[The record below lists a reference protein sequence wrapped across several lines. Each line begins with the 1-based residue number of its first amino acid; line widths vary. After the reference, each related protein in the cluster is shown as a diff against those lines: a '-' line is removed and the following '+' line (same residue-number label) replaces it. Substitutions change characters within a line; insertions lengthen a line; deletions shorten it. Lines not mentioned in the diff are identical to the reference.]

1 MRTLLF
7 RTPLII
13 CLAAT
18 AIACGSETT
27 VDTTQGGGTASN
39 GKFDEFA
46 DDDANGST
54 DPMTTDGADEDATDA
69 GATEGGTDGTATTGA
84 PGGETDAGA
93 TAGGTDAGAT
103 EGGSTEGGTEGGTD
117 AGATEGETDAGA
129 TEGGT
134 DGTVEVDPWAQAK
147 DVTIHR
153 AEFPE
158 DLAAPDSYQ
167 YPQVGGSGFSMGGTE
182 FWQKWTGGENP
193 TYSYSKGSE
202 FGKRCMYAS
211 ARRFEALMT
220 DPLPGLVEL
229 KENSNWGGSFFNWN
243 DDYALSDWG
252 DGSKAR
258 LWAWRT
264 SLVKFISQTN
274 KDGSCYLPTLE
285 MVELLI
291 EKCSST
297 AASSNGEIQ
306 GCSTGW

>member
-1 MRTLLF
+1 MRTLLM
-7 RTPLII
+7 I

-18 AIACGSETT
+18 IVACGE
-27 VDTTQGGGTASN
+27 DTTNDITQNGGAAGN

-54 DPMTTDGADEDATDA
+54 DPMTTDGADDAGATEGATDA
-69 GATEGGTDGTATTGA
+69 GATEGETDAGATE
-84 PGGETDAGA
+84 GETDAGA
-93 TAGGTDAGAT
+93 T
-103 EGGSTEGGTEGGTD
+103 EGETD

-134 DGTVEVDPWAQAK
+134 DGTPDVDPWAQAL
-147 DVTIHR
+147 DVSIHR

-158 DLAAPDSYQ
+158 DLAAPASYM

-182 FWQKWTGGENP
+182 FWQKWSGGESP
-193 TYSYSKGSE
+193 TFSYSKGSE

-211 ARRFEALMT
+211 ARRFEAIMT
-220 DPLPGLVEL
+220 DPPAGLLEL

-264 SLVKFISQTN
+264 SLVKWISQTN

-285 MVELLI
+285 MVEVLI
-291 EKCSST
+291 DKCSST
-297 AASSNGEIQ
+297 AASSDGEIQ